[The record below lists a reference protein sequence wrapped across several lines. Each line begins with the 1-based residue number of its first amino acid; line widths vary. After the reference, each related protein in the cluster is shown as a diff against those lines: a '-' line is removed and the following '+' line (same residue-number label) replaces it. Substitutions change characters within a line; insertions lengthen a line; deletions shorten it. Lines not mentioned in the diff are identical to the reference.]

1 MIIEGALKME
11 DFDIEE
17 TFLDYFNDIEDPRLG
32 KNKMYT
38 AHEILFVTISSII
51 CGAESWRDMVDFGE
65 LKLDFLR
72 KYLPFANGIP
82 SKNTFCRFFA
92 ALRPESFK
100 RCFMAWVKSLQL
112 LDNDVIAIDGKT
124 VRHSFDRG
132 NETSAIHMVSAFAA
146 KSRLVL
152 GQQKVDDKS
161 NEITAI
167 PKLLDLLNIRGSIV
181 TIDAMGTQKEIA
193 RKIIEGGGDY
203 ILALKGN
210 HSTLQSEVSEFL
222 QNSHNSKYF
231 KLTEENDCGHG
242 RVELRRCHAT
252 EEIDWLGQLKFPG
265 MKSIFCVESQRTI
278 GKIETVEQR
287 FYITSLSAEPIK
299 LNMATR
305 DHWSVE
311 NCLHWTLDMTF
322 NEDAS
327 RIRSK
332 NAPENIAMIRH
343 TALNLLRQAKTN
355 KYKNSSLKGLRK
367 KAGWDNGTLAII
379 LGL

>member
-1 MIIEGALKME
+1 ME
-11 DFDIEE
+11 EFDIEE
-17 TFLDYFNDIEDPRLG
+17 TFLDYFDDIEDPRVG
-32 KNKMYT
+32 KNKMYS
-38 AHEILFVTISSII
+38 ANEILFVTICSII
-51 CGAESWRDMVDFGE
+51 CGAESWRDMVDFGS

-72 KYLPFANGIP
+72 KYLPFVNGIP

-92 ALRPESFK
+92 ALKPDSFK
-100 RCFMAWVKSLQL
+100 TCFVSWVKSLRL

-124 VRHSFDRG
+124 VRHSFDSG
-132 NETSAIHMVSAFAA
+132 NKTSAIHMVSAFAA

-167 PKLLDLLNIRGSIV
+167 PKLLDLLDIRGSIV

-210 HSTLQSEVSEFL
+210 HSTLHDEVSEFL
-222 QNSHNSKYF
+222 RNEDNLKHF
-231 KLTEENDCGHG
+231 KSAEENDCGHG
-242 RVELRRCHAT
+242 RVELRKCHAT
-252 EEIDWLGQLKFPG
+252 EEIDWLGKLQFPG
-265 MKSIFCVESQRTI
+265 MRSIFCVESQRSI

-287 FYITSLSAEPIK
+287 FYISSLLAEPVK
-299 LNMATR
+299 LNTATR

-343 TALNLLRQAKTN
+343 TALNLLRQAKT
-355 KYKNSSLKGLRK
+355 KFKNSSLKGLRK
-367 KAGWDNGTLAII
+367 KAGWDNRTLAVI
-379 LGL
+379 LGQQF